1 MRHGRDVC
9 SVSGSRIGGKYRCV
23 QVFTVGHSTHELDPF
38 VALLRQHGV
47 EVIVDVRAYPGS
59 RRHPQFGGEALAASL
74 PAHGI
79 EYRHLRALGGRRS
92 SRPDSPNGGWEN
104 DAFRA
109 YADHA
114 LGREFGTAF
123 RELRTLA
130 AARPA
135 AVMCAE
141 GMWWRCH
148 RRLIADRLLVAG
160 WEVCHIAPDGRLAAH
175 ELPPFA
181 APQPD
186 GTVLYPPPGT
196 LFA

>member
-1 MRHGRDVC
+1 VRL
-9 SVSGSRIGGKYRCV
+9 
-23 QVFTVGHSTHELDPF
+23 FTIGHSTHALDAF
-38 VALLRQHGV
+38 VTLLREHGI
-47 EVIVDVRAYPGS
+47 EVLVDVRAYPGS
-59 RRHPQFGGEALAASL
+59 RRYPHFGGEALAAEL
-74 PAHGI
+74 PERGI

-92 SRPDSPNGGWEN
+92 ARPDSPNGGWDN

-114 LGREFGTAF
+114 LTPEFGTAF
-123 RELRTLA
+123 QELRALA
-130 AARPA
+130 ADRAV

-141 GMWWRCH
+141 GLWWRCH
-148 RRLIADRLLVAG
+148 RRLIADRLAVAG
-160 WEVCHIAPDGRLAAH
+160 WTVCHIGPDGRLAVH

-196 LFA
+196 LFG